1 VSPKAATGR
10 VPGPA
15 TGAVRGHLALLAF
28 SALIAGS
35 YSLGGQIANDIDPV
49 ALNAVRFVIAA
60 VAVYA
65 VVRARG
71 GIPPM
76 AFAAP
81 WRYLVLGGLF
91 AIYFVTMFEGLK
103 TAAPV
108 SAAAVFTL
116 TPVMSAGFGWVL
128 LRQGVTPRIA
138 LALAIGAAGAVW
150 VIFRADVA
158 AIRAFEI
165 GPGEAVFFW
174 GCVAH
179 AAYTPLVRLLNRG
192 EPILAFTFLS
202 LAACAGVL
210 LIWGAGAIIE
220 TDWTGL
226 RPLVWITLGY
236 IALIASSTTVFLV
249 QYAAM
254 HLPSSKVMAYTYL
267 TPTWVLA
274 WELALGQP
282 VPPLLV
288 LAGVGLTVLALLLL
302 LKE

>member
-1 VSPKAATGR
+1 
-10 VPGPA
+10 
-15 TGAVRGHLALLAF
+15 
-28 SALIAGS
+28 
-35 YSLGGQIANDIDPV
+35 
-49 ALNAVRFVIAA
+49 
-60 VAVYA
+60 
-65 VVRARG
+65 
-71 GIPPM
+71 M
-76 AFAAP
+76 
-81 WRYLVLGGLF
+81 
-91 AIYFVTMFEGLK
+91 
-103 TAAPV
+103 
-108 SAAAVFTL
+108 
-116 TPVMSAGFGWVL
+116 
-128 LRQGVTPRIA
+128 
-138 LALAIGAAGAVW
+138 
-150 VIFRADVA
+150 
-158 AIRAFEI
+158 
-165 GPGEAVFFW
+165 
-174 GCVAH
+174 AH

>member
-1 VSPKAATGR
+1 
-10 VPGPA
+10 
-15 TGAVRGHLALLAF
+15 VRGHLALLAF

-116 TPVMSAGFGWVL
+116 TP
-128 LRQGVTPRIA
+128 
-138 LALAIGAAGAVW
+138 
-150 VIFRADVA
+150 
-158 AIRAFEI
+158 
-165 GPGEAVFFW
+165 
-174 GCVAH
+174 
-179 AAYTPLVRLLNRG
+179 
-192 EPILAFTFLS
+192 
-202 LAACAGVL
+202 
-210 LIWGAGAIIE
+210 
-220 TDWTGL
+220 
-226 RPLVWITLGY
+226 
-236 IALIASSTTVFLV
+236 
-249 QYAAM
+249 
-254 HLPSSKVMAYTYL
+254 
-267 TPTWVLA
+267 
-274 WELALGQP
+274 
-282 VPPLLV
+282 
-288 LAGVGLTVLALLLL
+288 
-302 LKE
+302 